1 MKLNEFYPHILDAAN
16 AIVPYYD
23 PMLLKAGEGFNLDG
37 PETYLL
43 LALPSF
49 KDSPISIELL
59 NVRSPYTNEEIYR
72 KRLESMTRVGILD
85 ALDEDH
91 FTLTERGKRAF
102 EILRNAAYSGMSSV
116 APLPAKDLAKLAD
129 LLIKRVNSCL
139 AAPEP
144 PGKWCIQH
152 SHELDPGPAA
162 AVMVRLDQYLSDVIA
177 YRDDAHLAA
186 WKPTGVDGHT
196 WDVLTLLWLNG
207 SESIDT
213 AMQKL
218 VRRGH
223 PFEKPEEAFKTLVN
237 LHWANY
243 SLDFYTITQ
252 EGREARQKAEELTDT
267 YFYAPWKDAS
277 SRELDTLADLL
288 LRFKQGLNS

>member
-72 KRLESMTRVGILD
+72 RRLESMTRVGILD

-91 FTLTERGKRAF
+91 YNLTERGKRAF
-102 EILRNAAYSGMSSV
+102 ETLRNAAYSGMSSV

-129 LLIKRVNSCL
+129 LLLKRVNSCL

-144 PGKWCIQH
+144 PASG
-152 SHELDPGPAA
+152 
-162 AVMVRLDQYLSDVIA
+162 
-177 YRDDAHLAA
+177 
-186 WKPTGVDGHT
+186 
-196 WDVLTLLWLNG
+196 
-207 SESIDT
+207 
-213 AMQKL
+213 
-218 VRRGH
+218 
-223 PFEKPEEAFKTLVN
+223 
-237 LHWANY
+237 
-243 SLDFYTITQ
+243 
-252 EGREARQKAEELTDT
+252 
-267 YFYAPWKDAS
+267 AS
-277 SRELDTLADLL
+277 SILMSLIPVLL
-288 LRFKQGLNS
+288 QPSWYASISISLTCLPIVMMPIWQPGNQPAWMVTPGMSSRSSG